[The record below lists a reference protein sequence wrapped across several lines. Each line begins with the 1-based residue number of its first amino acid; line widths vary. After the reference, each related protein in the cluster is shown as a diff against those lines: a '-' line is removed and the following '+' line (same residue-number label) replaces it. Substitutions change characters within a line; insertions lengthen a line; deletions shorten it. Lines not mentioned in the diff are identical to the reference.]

1 MEKDKLLEEI
11 IKKFDLYKSQIINYD
26 EFSNMYNQYSD
37 KLSEVEFAD
46 LLGVKR
52 KTFFSFKSAS
62 KKGERGLKI
71 LTNRELNNEE
81 KEKLRLELVE
91 EYKLHKDK
99 KISYEYFK
107 KMYKEVKTTLTEIEL
122 ADLLGISNSN
132 LKNARN
138 TNDKMRVFR
147 NYKLNSDIKE
157 KIRKQILDKYEGKKI
172 YYKSNQEQ
180 KGEVDFLELYEPY
193 KMYFS
198 EKEFA
203 ELLGIS
209 EKNLWYTKNIMANP
223 KIKDIEKIRKIQEIR
238 EELEKKTYLSKNE
251 IEEICKKIKISVE
264 DFITYYINN
273 GKCFDFSVYKEALD
287 INNGI
292 YTKKEKLEKIYMEEY
307 KEIFFRVARTVST
320 MIKKNYSEKYNKD
333 LTSNILVY
341 ILENCKDLVENF
353 KYDIKL
359 MERMIWLRARQ
370 YAKIIYFTEKKEIIK
385 LESFNDNKK
394 YKINKNDYI
403 EINNTELEKME
414 RNNIDDEQLTEIFKE
429 YLAQGYSKD
438 EILKKLTN
446 SLNVDEVEILDR
458 IKKNLLEKGQVKQN
472 NAGNYEIGDD

>member
-1 MEKDKLLEEI
+1 
-11 IKKFDLYKSQIINYD
+11 
-26 EFSNMYNQYSD
+26 
-37 KLSEVEFAD
+37 
-46 LLGVKR
+46 
-52 KTFFSFKSAS
+52 
-62 KKGERGLKI
+62 
-71 LTNRELNNEE
+71 
-81 KEKLRLELVE
+81 
-91 EYKLHKDK
+91 
-99 KISYEYFK
+99 
-107 KMYKEVKTTLTEIEL
+107 MYKEVKTTLTEIEL

-180 KGEVDFLELYEPY
+180 KGEVNFLELYEPY

-203 ELLGIS
+203 ELLGMS

-287 INNGI
+287 
-292 YTKKEKLEKIYMEEY
+292 
-307 KEIFFRVARTVST
+307 
-320 MIKKNYSEKYNKD
+320 KN
-333 LTSNILVY
+333 
-341 ILENCKDLVENF
+341 
-353 KYDIKL
+353 
-359 MERMIWLRARQ
+359 
-370 YAKIIYFTEKKEIIK
+370 
-385 LESFNDNKK
+385 
-394 YKINKNDYI
+394 
-403 EINNTELEKME
+403 
-414 RNNIDDEQLTEIFKE
+414 
-429 YLAQGYSKD
+429 
-438 EILKKLTN
+438 
-446 SLNVDEVEILDR
+446 
-458 IKKNLLEKGQVKQN
+458 
-472 NAGNYEIGDD
+472 

>member
-1 MEKDKLLEEI
+1 
-11 IKKFDLYKSQIINYD
+11 
-26 EFSNMYNQYSD
+26 
-37 KLSEVEFAD
+37 
-46 LLGVKR
+46 
-52 KTFFSFKSAS
+52 
-62 KKGERGLKI
+62 
-71 LTNRELNNEE
+71 
-81 KEKLRLELVE
+81 
-91 EYKLHKDK
+91 
-99 KISYEYFK
+99 
-107 KMYKEVKTTLTEIEL
+107 
-122 ADLLGISNSN
+122 
-132 LKNARN
+132 
-138 TNDKMRVFR
+138 
-147 NYKLNSDIKE
+147 
-157 KIRKQILDKYEGKKI
+157 
-172 YYKSNQEQ
+172 
-180 KGEVDFLELYEPY
+180 
-193 KMYFS
+193 
-198 EKEFA
+198 
-203 ELLGIS
+203 
-209 EKNLWYTKNIMANP
+209 MANP

-238 EELEKKTYLSKNE
+238 EELENKTYLSKNE

-438 EILKKLTN
+438 EILKKLSN

-472 NAGNYEIGDD
+472 NAGNYEIGDN